1 MWQNRRTIALNLT
14 SVSFENFRSFK
25 DKTEIPLT
33 RITYLIGPNGAGKS
47 NVFKGID
54 MMKNIITRDK
64 LDFKKEDHFDQNLD
78 APAYLSFTAMLPAD
92 VRSTLLE
99 KETTHDRKDVDFNT
113 TKMFQYVKYEV
124 SSMQNA
130 KYREQISLSDA
141 DGKFNVVCYL
151 HLNGNS
157 YQLGLR
163 RLATVNSDIAHNRNF
178 ETQDTPLMST
188 SGLVQRFD
196 RGLHTALVNIWSSLA
211 RVPNTKKSPPAVG
224 AAEATSV
231 SYDGNDLPNEL
242 RTLDNDRSKTR
253 ELEKRLKHISSD
265 EIVGIAVPIR
275 GSSHVTTVTE
285 KGLENKVTWDMLSI
299 GMQNMII
306 ISYILYRADKNIIMI
321 EEPEIHLHAKAQK
334 NLLKHLRKMPHDKQL
349 VLETHSPIF
358 ANITRDESVILL
370 VRDNGVTGAVQVN
383 ASNCN
388 LLRREMGIT
397 HADAVG
403 NDHLCIVE
411 GESEHIAIPEFAK
424 TMGYETGLAQ
434 WTWSLGGCGN
444 TKNIGTFLQYVKTEG
459 RAIFLLLDKNSEA
472 RVHVDKLVG
481 KKLLCDNQYHF
492 LEGNFEDLFPH
503 DMLIEHTRDLA
514 KAEGVEFT
522 MSAQDLDAATQD
534 RSAADVLSE
543 EWTKLTDQKYPK
555 ADMAGRLATMSEDEI
570 PSKVADV
577 VRLVMD
583 GLGIPGPPQD
593 GGSG

>member
-1 MWQNRRTIALNLT
+1 MWQNRQPIALNLT

-54 MMKNIITRDK
+54 MMKNIITKDN
-64 LDFKKEDHFDQNLD
+64 LDFRKEDHFDQNSD
-78 APAYLSFTAMLPAD
+78 APAYLSFIALLPAD
-92 VRSTLLE
+92 VRSALLE
-99 KETTHDRKDVDFNT
+99 KATMHDHKDVDLNT
-113 TKMFQYVKYEV
+113 TKIFQCVKYEV
-124 SSMQNA
+124 SFMRNT

-141 DGKFNVVCYL
+141 GGEFHVVCYL
-151 HLNGNS
+151 HHNKDS
-157 YQLGLR
+157 YQLGVINPSN
-163 RLATVNSDIAHNRNF
+163 VNLDRMDKRNF
-178 ETQDTPLMST
+178 VTQDAPLMST
-188 SGLVQRFD
+188 SGLVQHFD
-196 RGLHTALVNIWSSLA
+196 HGLHTALVDIWSSLA
-211 RVPNTKKSPPAVG
+211 RVPNTKKSPPAAS

-231 SYDGNDLPNEL
+231 SYDGNNLPNEL
-242 RTLDNDRSKTR
+242 RTLDDDRSKIR
-253 ELEKRLKHISSD
+253 ELEILLKRISSN
-265 EIVGIAVPIR
+265 EIDRIAVPIR

-306 ISYILYRADKNIIMI
+306 MSYILYRADKNIIMI

-334 NLLKHLRKMPHDKQL
+334 NLLKHLREMPRDKQL

-370 VRDNGVTGAVQVN
+370 VRDNGVTGVVRVN

-388 LLRREMGIT
+388 LLKREMGIT

-403 NDHLCIVE
+403 NDHLCLVE

-444 TKNIGTFLQYVKTEG
+444 TKNIGTFLQYMKTEG

-481 KKLLCDNQYHF
+481 KNLLCKNQCHF

-503 DMLIEHTRDLA
+503 DMLIEYTRDLA

-543 EWTKLTDQKYPK
+543 EWTKLTNQKYPK
-555 ADMAGRLATMSEDEI
+555 ADMAGRLATLSEDEI

-593 GGSG
+593 GDSG